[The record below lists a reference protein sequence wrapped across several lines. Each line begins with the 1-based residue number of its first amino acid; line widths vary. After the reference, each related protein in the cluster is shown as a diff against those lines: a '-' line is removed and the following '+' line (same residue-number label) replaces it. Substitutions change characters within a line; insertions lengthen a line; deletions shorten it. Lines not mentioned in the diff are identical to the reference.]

1 MEKFVSSLDP
11 ELVIIVKYEF
21 WFNWMRILKR
31 KNIPYV
37 FISAVFR
44 SDQFFMKK
52 GFGPLREVLKSST
65 KLFVQNQSSIDVLRE
80 FGFDNMVLA
89 GDTRVDRT
97 IEIVNEDFVSQEIEE
112 WLDHQF
118 CVIAG
123 SSWPPEEKWIFS
135 IYRNFPEWKWILA
148 PHEVSEAHI
157 SEIQELFGEDIVT
170 LSTILSDEYQSA
182 DPRSEERRVGKECES
197 QGAGGRTK
205 E

>member
-1 MEKFVSSLDP
+1 
-11 ELVIIVKYEF
+11 
-21 WFNWMRILKR
+21 
-31 KNIPYV
+31 
-37 FISAVFR
+37 
-44 SDQFFMKK
+44 
-52 GFGPLREVLKSST
+52 
-65 KLFVQNQSSIDVLRE
+65 
-80 FGFDNMVLA
+80 MVLA

-157 SEIQELFGEDIVT
+157 SEIQELLGDDIVT
-170 LSTILSDEYQSA
+170 ISTILSDEYHKTVQYVTVLQCYNNVLYYS
-182 DPRSEERRVGKECES
+182 S
-197 QGAGGRTK
+197 
-205 E
+205 